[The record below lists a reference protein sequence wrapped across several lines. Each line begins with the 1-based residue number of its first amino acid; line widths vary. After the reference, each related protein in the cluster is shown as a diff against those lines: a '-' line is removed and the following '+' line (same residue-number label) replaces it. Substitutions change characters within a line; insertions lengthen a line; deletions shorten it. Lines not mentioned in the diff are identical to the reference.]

1 MSKTFRES
9 GLSLDDTQSFVLRIS
24 FNRTHREGGKAY
36 PHFQLEHV
44 NEHSCSHFK
53 SLEEVCMQLTTQ
65 VEAMLAKLDDTDRRK
80 LDD

>member
-9 GLSLDDTQSFVLRIS
+9 DLNLEDTQSFVLRIS
-24 FNRTHREGGKAY
+24 FNRTQREGGRAY
-36 PHFQLEHV
+36 PYFQLEHV

-53 SLEEVCMQLTTQ
+53 SLEEVCLQLTSQ
-65 VEAMLAKLDDTDRRK
+65 VEAMLARLDDTNRRK